1 MKAIFALLTI
11 TAATFSANALGLESF
26 YGTPVKHGH
35 SWTCDYTNT
44 SHVTQDMKYVV
55 FSFET
60 LGHGGNDVVTQI
72 RIDKV
77 VGSGESLAVKTS
89 ANHVVRANHCYYLAR

>member
-1 MKAIFALLTI
+1 MKAIIALLTI
-11 TAATFSANALGLESF
+11 TAAAVTANAWGLDSH
-26 YGTPVKHGH
+26 YGNPVRHGQ
-35 SWTCDYTNT
+35 SWTCEYTNT

-60 LGHGGNDVVTQI
+60 LGHGGNDVTTQI

-77 VGSGESLAVKTS
+77 VGAGDSLAATTT